1 MNMFYHAFFVFVAG
15 FLLLKITGKKAVSQM
30 HSFDLVYIFVLTNII
45 SAPLEVNHIGKA
57 LGFALMIVLLYKLFA
72 RLSLHNKFRWILY
85 ERPTVLIRNGDIDRK
100 GLKKVRMPMNE
111 LLSQLRVK
119 GFTDTQ
125 NIAIAIM
132 EETGDLSVIPM
143 SAYRPVQPND
153 LNLNVKREYLPIPL
167 VMDGQI
173 LYHNLR
179 YLQLDQDWLMN
190 EVEKM
195 GETIKKITLATLLDN
210 GTLFIDNNEI
220 TNHQNDLIIII
231 QGKIIN

>member
-1 MNMFYHAFFVFVAG
+1 
-15 FLLLKITGKKAVSQM
+15 
-30 HSFDLVYIFVLTNII
+30 
-45 SAPLEVNHIGKA
+45 
-57 LGFALMIVLLYKLFA
+57 
-72 RLSLHNKFRWILY
+72 
-85 ERPTVLIRNGDIDRK
+85 
-100 GLKKVRMPMNE
+100 MPMNE

-167 VMDGQI
+167 IMDGQI
-173 LYHNLR
+173 LNYNLR
-179 YLQLDQDWLMN
+179 YLKLDQDWLMN

-210 GTLFIDNNEI
+210 GKLFIDNNEM
-220 TNHQNDLIIII
+220 TNHQNDPYYYNP
-231 QGKIIN
+231 GKEH

>member
-1 MNMFYHAFFVFVAG
+1 MNMFYHAFLVFAAG
-15 FLLLKITGKKAVSQM
+15 FLFLKITGKKAVSQM
-30 HSFDLVYIFVLTNII
+30 HTFDLLYIFVLTNII
-45 SAPLEVNHIGKA
+45 STPLEVNHMGKA
-57 LGFALMIVLLYKLFA
+57 LGFAVIIVLLYKLFV

-85 ERPTVLIRNGDIDRK
+85 ESPTVLIRNGDIDRK

-111 LLSQLRVK
+111 LLSHLRVK

-125 NIAIAIM
+125 NIAIAVM
-132 EETGDLSVIPM
+132 EATGNLSVIPK

-167 VMDGQI
+167 IMDGQI
-173 LYHNLR
+173 LNYNLR
-179 YLQLDQDWLMN
+179 YLKLDQDWLMN

-210 GTLFIDNNEI
+210 GKLFIDNNEM
-220 TNHQNDLIIII
+220 TNHQNDPYYYNP
-231 QGKIIN
+231 GKKH

>member
-1 MNMFYHAFFVFVAG
+1 MNMFYHAFLVFAAG
-15 FLLLKITGKKAVSQM
+15 FLFLKITGKKAVSQM
-30 HSFDLVYIFVLTNII
+30 HTFDLVYIFVLTNII
-45 SAPLEVNHIGKA
+45 STPLEVNHIGKA
-57 LGFALMIVLLYKLFA
+57 LGFALMIVLLYKLFV

-167 VMDGQI
+167 IMDGQI

-195 GETIKKITLATLLDN
+195 GETIKKITLATY
-210 GTLFIDNNEI
+210 IRQWRVI
-220 TNHQNDLIIII
+220 YR
-231 QGKIIN
+231 

>member
-1 MNMFYHAFFVFVAG
+1 MNMFYHAFLVFAAG
-15 FLLLKITGKKAVSQM
+15 FLFLKITGKKAVSQM
-30 HSFDLVYIFVLTNII
+30 HTFDLLYIFVLTNII
-45 SAPLEVNHIGKA
+45 STPLEVNHIGKA
-57 LGFALMIVLLYKLFA
+57 LGFAVIIVLLYKLFV

-85 ERPTVLIRNGDIDRK
+85 ESPTVLIRNGDIDRK

-132 EETGDLSVIPM
+132 EETGNLSVIPM

-167 VMDGQI
+167 IMDGQI
-173 LYHNLR
+173 LNYNLR

-210 GTLFIDNNEI
+210 GKLFIDNNEM
-220 TNHQNDLIIII
+220 TNHQNDPYYYNP
-231 QGKIIN
+231 GKKH

>member
-1 MNMFYHAFFVFVAG
+1 MNMFYHTFLVFVAG
-15 FLLLKITGKKAVSQM
+15 FLFLKITGKKAVSQM
-30 HSFDLVYIFVLTNII
+30 HTFDLLYIFVLTNII
-45 SAPLEVNHIGKA
+45 STPLEVNHIGKA
-57 LGFALMIVLLYKLFA
+57 LGFAVIIVLLYKLFV

-85 ERPTVLIRNGDIDRK
+85 ESPTVLIRNGDIDRK

-125 NIAIAIM
+125 NIAIAIL
-132 EETGDLSVIPM
+132 EETGNLSVIPK

-167 VMDGQI
+167 IMDGQI
-173 LYHNLR
+173 LNYNLR
-179 YLQLDQDWLMN
+179 YLKLDQDWLMN

-210 GTLFIDNNEI
+210 GKLFIDNNEM
-220 TNHQNDLIIII
+220 TNHQNDPYYYNP
-231 QGKIIN
+231 GKKH

>member
-1 MNMFYHAFFVFVAG
+1 MNMFYHEFLVFVAG
-15 FLLLKITGKKAVSQM
+15 FLFLKITGKKAVSQM

-57 LGFALMIVLLYKLFA
+57 LGFAFMIVLLYKLFV
-72 RLSLHNKFRWILY
+72 RLSLHNKFRWIFY

-167 VMDGQI
+167 IMDGEI
-173 LYHNLR
+173 LNYNLR
-179 YLQLDQDWLMN
+179 YLKLDQDWLMN

-210 GTLFIDNNEI
+210 GKLFIDNNEM
-220 TNHQNDLIIII
+220 TNHQNDPYYYNP
-231 QGKIIN
+231 GKKH

>member
-1 MNMFYHAFFVFVAG
+1 MNMFYHAFLVFVAG
-15 FLLLKITGKKAVSQM
+15 FLFLKITGKKAVSQM
-30 HSFDLVYIFVLTNII
+30 HTFDLLYIFVLTNII
-45 SAPLEVNHIGKA
+45 STPLEVNHIGKA
-57 LGFALMIVLLYKLFA
+57 LGFAVIIVLLYKLFV

-85 ERPTVLIRNGDIDRK
+85 ESPTVLIRNGDIDRK

-125 NIAIAIM
+125 NIAIAIL
-132 EETGDLSVIPM
+132 EETGNLSVIPK

-167 VMDGQI
+167 IMDGQI
-173 LYHNLR
+173 LDYNLR
-179 YLQLDQDWLMN
+179 YLKLDQDWLMN

-210 GTLFIDNNEI
+210 GKLFIDNNEM
-220 TNHQNDLIIII
+220 TNHQNDPYYYNP
-231 QGKIIN
+231 GKKH

>member
-1 MNMFYHAFFVFVAG
+1 MEI
-15 FLLLKITGKKAVSQM
+15 L
-30 HSFDLVYIFVLTNII
+30 
-45 SAPLEVNHIGKA
+45 
-57 LGFALMIVLLYKLFA
+57 IV
-72 RLSLHNKFRWILY
+72 
-85 ERPTVLIRNGDIDRK
+85 K

-167 VMDGQI
+167 IMDGQI
-173 LYHNLR
+173 LNYNLR
-179 YLQLDQDWLMN
+179 YLKLDQDWLMN

-210 GTLFIDNNEI
+210 GKLFIDNNEM
-220 TNHQNDLIIII
+220 TNHQNDPYYYNP
-231 QGKIIN
+231 GKKH

>member
-1 MNMFYHAFFVFVAG
+1 
-15 FLLLKITGKKAVSQM
+15 
-30 HSFDLVYIFVLTNII
+30 
-45 SAPLEVNHIGKA
+45 
-57 LGFALMIVLLYKLFA
+57 
-72 RLSLHNKFRWILY
+72 
-85 ERPTVLIRNGDIDRK
+85 
-100 GLKKVRMPMNE
+100 MPMNE

-167 VMDGQI
+167 IMDGQI
-173 LYHNLR
+173 LYYNLR
-179 YLQLDQDWLMN
+179 YLKLDQDWLMN

-210 GTLFIDNNEI
+210 GKLFIDNNEM
-220 TNHQNDLIIII
+220 TNHQNDPYYYNP
-231 QGKIIN
+231 GKKH

>member
-1 MNMFYHAFFVFVAG
+1 MNMFYHAFLVFAAG
-15 FLLLKITGKKAVSQM
+15 FLFLKITGKKAVSQM
-30 HSFDLVYIFVLTNII
+30 HTFDLLYIFVLTNII
-45 SAPLEVNHIGKA
+45 STPLEVNHIGKA
-57 LGFALMIVLLYKLFA
+57 LGFAVIIVLLYKLFV

-85 ERPTVLIRNGDIDRK
+85 ESPTVLIRNGNIDRK

-167 VMDGQI
+167 IMDGQI
-173 LYHNLR
+173 LNYNLR
-179 YLQLDQDWLMN
+179 YLKLDQDWLMN

-210 GTLFIDNNEI
+210 GKLFIDNNEM
-220 TNHQNDLIIII
+220 TNHQNDPYYYNP
-231 QGKIIN
+231 GKKH

>member
-1 MNMFYHAFFVFVAG
+1 MNMFYHAFLVFAAG
-15 FLLLKITGKKAVSQM
+15 FLFLKMTGKKAVSQM
-30 HSFDLVYIFVLTNII
+30 HSFDLLYVFVLTNII
-45 SAPLEVNHIGKA
+45 SSPLEVNHIGKA
-57 LGFALMIVLLYKLFA
+57 LVNAVIIVLLYKLFV

-132 EETGDLSVIPM
+132 EETGNLSVIPKP
-143 SAYRPVQPND
+143 AYRPIQPND

-167 VMDGQI
+167 IMDGQI

-190 EVEKM
+190 EVEKI

-210 GTLFIDNNEI
+210 GTLFIDNNEM
-220 TNHQNDLIIII
+220 TNRKDYPYYYNP
-231 QGKIIN
+231 GKYY

>member
-1 MNMFYHAFFVFVAG
+1 MEI
-15 FLLLKITGKKAVSQM
+15 L
-30 HSFDLVYIFVLTNII
+30 
-45 SAPLEVNHIGKA
+45 
-57 LGFALMIVLLYKLFA
+57 IV
-72 RLSLHNKFRWILY
+72 
-85 ERPTVLIRNGDIDRK
+85 K

-195 GETIKKITLATLLDN
+195 GETIKKITLATLFRQWN
-210 GTLFIDNNEI
+210 VIYR
-220 TNHQNDLIIII
+220 
-231 QGKIIN
+231 

>member
-1 MNMFYHAFFVFVAG
+1 MNMFYHAFLVFVAG
-15 FLLLKITGKKAVSQM
+15 FLFLKITGKKAVSQM
-30 HSFDLVYIFVLTNII
+30 HTFDLLYIFVLTNII
-45 SAPLEVNHIGKA
+45 STPLEVNHIGKA
-57 LGFALMIVLLYKLFA
+57 LGFAVIIVLLYKLFV

-85 ERPTVLIRNGDIDRK
+85 ESPTVLIRNGDIDRK

-167 VMDGQI
+167 IMDGQI
-173 LYHNLR
+173 LNYNLR
-179 YLQLDQDWLMN
+179 YLKLDQDWLMN

-210 GTLFIDNNEI
+210 GKLFIDNNEM
-220 TNHQNDLIIII
+220 TNHQNDPYYYNP
-231 QGKIIN
+231 GKKH

>member
-1 MNMFYHAFFVFVAG
+1 MNMFYHAFLVFAAG
-15 FLLLKITGKKAVSQM
+15 FLFLKITGKKAVSQM
-30 HSFDLVYIFVLTNII
+30 HTFDLLYIFVLTNII
-45 SAPLEVNHIGKA
+45 STPLEVNHIGKA
-57 LGFALMIVLLYKLFA
+57 LGFAVIIVLLYKLFV

-85 ERPTVLIRNGDIDRK
+85 ESPTVLIRNGDIDRK

-132 EETGDLSVIPM
+132 EETGNLSVIPK

-173 LYHNLR
+173 LNYNLR
-179 YLQLDQDWLMN
+179 YLKLDQDWLMN

-210 GTLFIDNNEI
+210 GKLFIDNNEM
-220 TNHQNDLIIII
+220 TNHQNDPYYYNP
-231 QGKIIN
+231 GKKH

>member
-1 MNMFYHAFFVFVAG
+1 MNMFYHAFLVFAAG
-15 FLLLKITGKKAVSQM
+15 FLFLKITGKKAVSQM
-30 HSFDLVYIFVLTNII
+30 HTFDLLYIFVLTNII
-45 SAPLEVNHIGKA
+45 STPLEVNHIGKA
-57 LGFALMIVLLYKLFA
+57 LGFAVIIVLLYKLFV

-100 GLKKVRMPMNE
+100 GLKKVRMPMNG

-132 EETGDLSVIPM
+132 EETGDLSVIPK
-143 SAYRPVQPND
+143 SAYRPIQPND

-167 VMDGQI
+167 IMDGQI
-173 LYHNLR
+173 IYHNLR

-195 GETIKKITLATLLDN
+195 GETIQKITLATYLDN
-210 GTLFIDNNEI
+210 GTLFVDNNEI
-220 TNHQNDLIIII
+220 TNHQNDPYYYNP
-231 QGKIIN
+231 GKKH

>member
-1 MNMFYHAFFVFVAG
+1 MNMFYHAFLVFAAG
-15 FLLLKITGKKAVSQM
+15 FLFLKMTGKKAVSQM

-45 SAPLEVNHIGKA
+45 SAPLEVNHIGKS
-57 LGFALMIVLLYKLFA
+57 LGFAFMIVLLYKLFV

-167 VMDGQI
+167 IMDGQI
-173 LYHNLR
+173 IYHNLR

-195 GETIKKITLATLLDN
+195 GETIQKITLATYLDN
-210 GTLFIDNNEI
+210 GTLFVDNNEI
-220 TNHQNDLIIII
+220 TNHQNDPYYYNP
-231 QGKIIN
+231 GKDH

>member
-1 MNMFYHAFFVFVAG
+1 MNMFYHAFLVFAAG

-45 SAPLEVNHIGKA
+45 STPLEVNHIGKA
-57 LGFALMIVLLYKLFA
+57 LGFAVIIVLLYKLFV

-85 ERPTVLIRNGDIDRK
+85 ESPTVLIRNGDIDRK

-167 VMDGQI
+167 IMDGQI
-173 LYHNLR
+173 LNYNLR
-179 YLQLDQDWLMN
+179 YLKLDQDWLMN

-210 GTLFIDNNEI
+210 GKLFIDNNEM
-220 TNHQNDLIIII
+220 TNHQNDPYYYNP
-231 QGKIIN
+231 GKKH

>member
-1 MNMFYHAFFVFVAG
+1 MNMFYHALLVFVAG
-15 FLLLKITGKKAVSQM
+15 FLFLKITGKKAVSQM
-30 HSFDLVYIFVLTNII
+30 RTFDLLYIFVLTNII
-45 SAPLEVNHIGKA
+45 SSPLEVNHIGKA
-57 LGFALMIVLLYKLFA
+57 LGFAVIIVVLYKLFV

-100 GLKKVRMPMNE
+100 GLKKVRMPMNG

-132 EETGDLSVIPM
+132 EETGDLSVIPK
-143 SAYRPVQPND
+143 SAYRPIQPND

-167 VMDGQI
+167 IMDGQI
-173 LYHNLR
+173 IYHNLR

-195 GETIKKITLATLLDN
+195 GETIQKITLATYLDN
-210 GTLFIDNNEI
+210 GTLFVDNNEI
-220 TNHQNDLIIII
+220 TNHQNDPYYYNP
-231 QGKIIN
+231 GKDH

>member
-1 MNMFYHAFFVFVAG
+1 MNMFYHAFLVFAAG
-15 FLLLKITGKKAVSQM
+15 FLFLKITGKKAVSQM
-30 HSFDLVYIFVLTNII
+30 HSFDLLYIFVLTNII
-45 SAPLEVNHIGKA
+45 STPLEVNHIGKA
-57 LGFALMIVLLYKLFA
+57 LGFAVMIVLLYKLFV

-85 ERPTVLIRNGDIDRK
+85 ESPTVLIRNGDIDRK

-179 YLQLDQDWLMN
+179 YLKLDQDWLMN

-210 GTLFIDNNEI
+210 GKLFIDNNEM
-220 TNHQNDLIIII
+220 TNHQNDPYYYNP
-231 QGKIIN
+231 GKKH

>member
-1 MNMFYHAFFVFVAG
+1 
-15 FLLLKITGKKAVSQM
+15 
-30 HSFDLVYIFVLTNII
+30 
-45 SAPLEVNHIGKA
+45 
-57 LGFALMIVLLYKLFA
+57 
-72 RLSLHNKFRWILY
+72 
-85 ERPTVLIRNGDIDRK
+85 
-100 GLKKVRMPMNE
+100 MPMNE

-132 EETGDLSVIPM
+132 EETGNLSVIPK

-167 VMDGQI
+167 IMDGQI
-173 LYHNLR
+173 LNYNLR
-179 YLQLDQDWLMN
+179 YLKLDQDWLMN

-210 GTLFIDNNEI
+210 GKLFIDNNEM
-220 TNHQNDLIIII
+220 TNHQNDPYYYNP
-231 QGKIIN
+231 GKKH